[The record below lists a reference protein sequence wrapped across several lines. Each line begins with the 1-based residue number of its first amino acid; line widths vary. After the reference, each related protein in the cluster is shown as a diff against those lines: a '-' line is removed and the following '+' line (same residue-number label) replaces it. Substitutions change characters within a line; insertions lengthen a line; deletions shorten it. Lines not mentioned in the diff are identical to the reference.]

1 MSDNETVDVEVITPS
16 IEDML
21 DAIAGGNALD
31 SQKMFADL
39 MSAKVYDALEAEKV
53 RVAGQVFNGETDLEV
68 SEKDLEDA
76 AAELEAEVDDFSMDA
91 LISDLDNETEV
102 EEPVAEVEVEE
113 PVAEVEEPVAEI
125 DLGSDEEHEEVED
138 TLGLYGDEE
147 AEADVEEILSSEE

>member
-21 DAIAGGNALD
+21 DAIAGDNALD

-39 MSAKVYDALEAEKV
+39 MSAKVSDALEAEKV
-53 RVAGQVFNGETDLEV
+53 RVAGQIFNGETELEV
-68 SEKDLEDA
+68 SEEDLEDA
-76 AAELEAEVDDFSMDA
+76 VAEIEADDETEV
-91 LISDLDNETEV
+91 EV

-113 PVAEVEEPVAEI
+113 PVAEVEVEEEPVAEVEVEEPVAEI

>member
-76 AAELEAEVDDFSMDA
+76 AAELEAEVYDFSMDA

-102 EEPVAEVEVEE
+102 EEPVAEV
-113 PVAEVEEPVAEI
+113 EVEEPVAEI

>member
-16 IEDML
+16 IENML
-21 DAIAGGNALD
+21 DAIAGDNALD

-39 MSAKVYDALEAEKV
+39 MLAKVSDALDAEKV
-53 RVAGQVFNGETDLEV
+53 RVAGQIFNGETDLEV
-68 SEKDLEDA
+68 SEEDLEDA
-76 AAELEAEVDDFSMDA
+76 IAEIEADDETEV
-91 LISDLDNETEV
+91 EV

-113 PVAEVEEPVAEI
+113 EPVAEVEVEEEPVAEI

>member
-21 DAIAGGNALD
+21 DAISGDNALD

-39 MSAKVYDALEAEKV
+39 MSAKVDDALEAEKV
-53 RVAGQVFNGETDLEV
+53 RVAGQVFNGETDLVV

-76 AAELEAEVDDFSMDA
+76 AAELEADD
-91 LISDLDNETEV
+91 ETEV
-102 EEPVAEVEVEE
+102 EVEEEPVAEV
-113 PVAEVEEPVAEI
+113 EVEEPVAEI

>member
-76 AAELEAEVDDFSMDA
+76 AAELEAEVDDFSMYA

-102 EEPVAEVEVEE
+102 EEPVAEV
-113 PVAEVEEPVAEI
+113 EVEEPVAEI

>member
-16 IEDML
+16 IEGML
-21 DAIAGGNALD
+21 DAIAGDNALD

-39 MSAKVYDALEAEKV
+39 MLAKVSDALDAEKV
-53 RVAGQVFNGETDLEV
+53 RVAGQIFNGETDLEV
-68 SEKDLEDA
+68 SEEDLEDA
-76 AAELEAEVDDFSMDA
+76 IAEIEADDETEV
-91 LISDLDNETEV
+91 EV

-113 PVAEVEEPVAEI
+113 EPVAEVEVEEEPVAEI

>member
-39 MSAKVYDALEAEKV
+39 MLAKVDDALEAEKV

-76 AAELEAEVDDFSMDA
+76 AAELEADD
-91 LISDLDNETEV
+91 ETEV
-102 EEPVAEVEVEE
+102 EVEEEPVAEV
-113 PVAEVEEPVAEI
+113 EVEEPVAEI

-138 TLGLYGDEE
+138 TLWLYSDEE

>member
-21 DAIAGGNALD
+21 DAIAGDNALD

-39 MSAKVYDALEAEKV
+39 MSAKVDDALEAEKV
-53 RVAGQVFNGETDLEV
+53 RVAGQIFNGETDLEV

-76 AAELEAEVDDFSMDA
+76 AAELEADDETEVEVEEEPVA
-91 LISDLDNETEV
+91 EVEV

-138 TLGLYGDEE
+138 TLGLYSDEE

>member
-76 AAELEAEVDDFSMDA
+76 VAEVEADD
-91 LISDLDNETEV
+91 ETEVEV

-113 PVAEVEEPVAEI
+113 PVAEVEVEEPVAEI

>member
-21 DAIAGGNALD
+21 DAIAGDNALD

-39 MSAKVYDALEAEKV
+39 MSAKVSDALEAEKV
-53 RVAGQVFNGETDLEV
+53 RVAGQIFNGETELEV
-68 SEKDLEDA
+68 SEEDLEDA
-76 AAELEAEVDDFSMDA
+76 VAEIEADD
-91 LISDLDNETEV
+91 ETEV
-102 EEPVAEVEVEE
+102 EVEEEPVAEVEVEE
-113 PVAEVEEPVAEI
+113 EPVAEVEVEEEPVAEI

>member
-21 DAIAGGNALD
+21 DAIAGDNALD

-39 MSAKVYDALEAEKV
+39 MSAKVSDALDAEKV
-53 RVAGQVFNGETDLEV
+53 RVAGQIFNGETELEV
-68 SEKDLEDA
+68 SEEDLEDA
-76 AAELEAEVDDFSMDA
+76 VAEIEADDETEV
-91 LISDLDNETEV
+91 EV
-102 EEPVAEVEVEE
+102 EEPVAEV
-113 PVAEVEEPVAEI
+113 EVEEPVAEI

>member
-21 DAIAGGNALD
+21 DAIACGNALD

-39 MSAKVYDALEAEKV
+39 MSAKVYDALEADKV

-113 PVAEVEEPVAEI
+113 PVAEM
-125 DLGSDEEHEEVED
+125 DLGSGEEREEVED